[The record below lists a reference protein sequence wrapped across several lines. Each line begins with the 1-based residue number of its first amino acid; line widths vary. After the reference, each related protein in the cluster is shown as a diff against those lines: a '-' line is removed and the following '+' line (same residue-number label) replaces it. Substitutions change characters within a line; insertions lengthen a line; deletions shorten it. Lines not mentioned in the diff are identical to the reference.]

1 VFERFTDRARS
12 VLVIAQDEA
21 RRLHHGYIGTEH
33 ILLGLVRQADGVA
46 AEILT
51 SIGVTV
57 DAVRSAVEAMLGE
70 SHDPAVQA
78 ESASPPFTPRA
89 KKVLELSL
97 REALQLGHNYIGTE
111 HILLGIIREG
121 EGVAAQVL
129 AGLGVDLAATRQSV
143 IAVVSGQQ
151 REGYTG
157 NPPGRAVTSQFV
169 HADREGAEPRCP
181 QCRADL
187 SEGAR
192 FRTILVQPD
201 ASSVDE
207 SPLRTYVVYC
217 GKCGISLHMFTP
229 AGDTPGRDTPGRDT

>member
-21 RRLHHGYIGTEH
+21 RQLHHGYIGTEH

-51 SIGVTV
+51 SFGVTV
-57 DAVRSAVEAMLGE
+57 DAVRNEVEAMLGE

-111 HILLGIIREG
+111 HILLGIIREE

-129 AGLGVDLAATRQSV
+129 TGLGVDLATARQRV
-143 IAVVSGQQ
+143 IAFISGQQ
-151 REGYTG
+151 HEGYAG
-157 NPPGRAVTSQFV
+157 NPSGRAVTSQFV
-169 HADREGAEPRCP
+169 RVDRAGAEPRCP

-187 SEGAR
+187 SDGAR
-192 FRTILVQPD
+192 FRTIVVQPD
-201 ASSVDE
+201 TSSVDE

-229 AGDTPGRDTPGRDT
+229 DSDTPARDT